1 MRSGWF
7 TSNSCIMFISISQ
20 ELNIVNNS
28 SVNMF
33 KLKMGSYV
41 LNKIYIF
48 SKLKFLLILN

>member
-1 MRSGWF
+1 
-7 TSNSCIMFISISQ
+7 MFISISQ